1 VEKHALRLIR
11 PLVSGEIDAVPPMV
25 QTALKKATFQ

>member
-1 VEKHALRLIR
+1 LRLIQ

-25 QTALKKATFQ
+25 QTALKKASSQ